1 MDWSFMAAPVTGLLG
16 GLMGQSSAKEAAQK
30 QFENQLFLM
39 DRQHQYN
46 LFDYQQRY
54 KWAANDLRAAGLNP
68 ILAATNGIGGSIN
81 GVSSGAA
88 AMAQTPDFGSI
99 LGNTM
104 SSAIQ
109 AGNQKEIAKMHNE
122 VEKGELRLK
131 EFDINSAVQK
141 RMNDIKLENGRFELE
156 KWTAQENI
164 RLKEVMQD
172 AQIKNMVERLQ
183 ADIEH
188 MARQDANGAV
198 SAAAAMAQA
207 NASGLMA
214 AVQERLGIS
223 REELNNAQKA
233 YIALQSA
240 NAEESLKWQKW
251 LNDHPYTRGA
261 VGFLGAVFD
270 TAGLVS
276 GVSNLGNSLSDM
288 VD

>member
-1 MDWSFMAAPVTGLLG
+1 MDWSFMAAPAASMLG
-16 GLMGQSSAKEAAQK
+16 GLFGMSSASSAA
-30 QFENQLFLM
+30 E
-39 DRQHQYN
+39 
-46 LFDYQQRY
+46 QQRKAQEELMTLQHKY
-54 KWAANDLRAAGLNP
+54 NVDDYWHRYQWAAKDMRLAGLNP
-68 ILAATNGIGGSIN
+68 ILAATNGIAGNIN

-88 AMAQTPDFGSI
+88 AMAQTPDFGNI
-99 LGNTM
+99 LGNAM

-109 AGNQKEIAKMHNE
+109 AGNTKEIAKMQNE
-122 VEKGELRLK
+122 VAKGELRLK
-131 EFDINSAVQK
+131 ELDVNSAVEK
-141 RMNDIKLENGRFELE
+141 RENDIKLENGRFELE
-156 KWTAQENI
+156 KWTAKENI
-164 RLKEVMQD
+164 RLKQVMQD
-172 AQIKNMVERLQ
+172 AQIKNMIERLQ

-214 AVQERLGIS
+214 AVQEKLGIS
-223 REELNNAQKA
+223 REELNNAQQA

-240 NAEESLKWQKW
+240 NAEESLKWQVW
-251 LNDHPYTRGA
+251 LNEHPYTRGA

-276 GVSNLGNSLSDM
+276 GMSNLGNSLSDM